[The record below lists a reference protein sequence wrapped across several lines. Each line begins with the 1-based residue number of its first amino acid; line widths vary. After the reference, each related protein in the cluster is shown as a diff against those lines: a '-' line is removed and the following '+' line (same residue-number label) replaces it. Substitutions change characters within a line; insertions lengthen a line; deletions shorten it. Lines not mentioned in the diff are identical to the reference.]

1 MREIG
6 RPVRAQDRAAF
17 EAVVATRTTGLR
29 RTAYAICGDW
39 HRSDDLAQEALVK
52 LYLAWPL
59 RDPGTA
65 DRWLRT
71 TMVRTW
77 IDQTRTPWWRHERS
91 SERVPDVVVEPR
103 PRSQADA
110 LVAVLQRLA
119 PRQRACLVLRFVEDW
134 SVERTAEAL
143 RCSPGTVK
151 SQTSKALAT
160 IRAMPPDLLDGLAD
174 GVVDGTGTGKA
185 TP

>member
-1 MREIG
+1 
-6 RPVRAQDRAAF
+6 VRAQDRAAF
-17 EAVVATRTTGLR
+17 EEIVATRSTALR

-52 LYLAWPL
+52 LYAAWPL

-65 DRWLRT
+65 DSWLRT

-77 IDQTRTPWWRHERS
+77 IDETRRPWWRYERS
-91 SERVPDVVVEPR
+91 SELVPDVAATQPR
-103 PRSQADA
+103 QQSQADV

-119 PRQRACLVLRFVEDW
+119 PRQRACVVLRFVEDW
-134 SVERTAEAL
+134 SVERTAQAL

-151 SQTSKALAT
+151 SQTSKALQT
-160 IRAMPPDLLDGLAD
+160 IRAMPADLIDGL
-174 GVVDGTGTGKA
+174 VDDSGTGTA
-185 TP
+185 TR